1 MSDPINS
8 HLGTGNVRVDLVPGI
23 KTGPVPVSVPRDD
36 GEGSRG
42 ID

>member
-23 KTGPVPVSVPRDD
+23 KTGPGPVPVPRHNSD
-36 GEGSRG
+36 GSIG